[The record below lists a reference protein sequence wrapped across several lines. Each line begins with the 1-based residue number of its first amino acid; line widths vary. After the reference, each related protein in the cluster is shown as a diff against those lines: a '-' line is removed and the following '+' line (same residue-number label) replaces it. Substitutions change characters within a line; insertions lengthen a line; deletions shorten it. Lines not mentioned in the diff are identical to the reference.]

1 MQQLA
6 WRTKLRRYVA
16 AHRGELRQLLDADSA
31 GTFPRSLTLTLRLR
45 LRLRLLRTLP
55 AERVQLF

>member
-45 LRLRLLRTLP
+45 LRLLRTLP